1 MFALCVNVHF
11 SQMRRFWHV
20 DSYDAVLLLFW
31 LDWISSE
38 QLPKVSVCWI
48 TSIRSDCCASP
59 AGIFSK
65 QFSGKITWYEL
76 CCSWLFQL
84 FSVCYK
90 QGGFCCICVFFFN
103 FGLKPHHFTC
113 PAPVFLLALHQVI
126 AEPVTFN
133 CQGGEGDLQLI
144 RLMKEYSFLL

>member
-1 MFALCVNVHF
+1 MNYVVVGFFSSSLYVTSKVAFA
-11 SQMRRFWHV
+11 
-20 DSYDAVLLLFW
+20 
-31 LDWISSE
+31 
-38 QLPKVSVCWI
+38 VS
-48 TSIRSDCCASP
+48 A
-59 AGIFSK
+59 
-65 QFSGKITWYEL
+65 Y
-76 CCSWLFQL
+76 
-84 FSVCYK
+84 
-90 QGGFCCICVFFFN
+90 FFFN